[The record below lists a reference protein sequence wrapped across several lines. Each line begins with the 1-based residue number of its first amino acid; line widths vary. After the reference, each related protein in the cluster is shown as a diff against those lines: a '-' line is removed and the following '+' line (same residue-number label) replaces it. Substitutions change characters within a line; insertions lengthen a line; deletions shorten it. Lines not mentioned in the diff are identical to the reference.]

1 MIIIFI
7 IIGLFDNLCLL
18 KKKILDCTFRD
29 GGYYTNWIFNEDV
42 LDDYLKLSDTGI
54 CDIVEIGL
62 RTIKSGSYLGPFA
75 YSTFD
80 YFSHCRDYKNIEF
93 STLINWSDISNSF
106 KDFVNLF
113 PGVDIDFIIIV
124 RIVIK

>member
-1 MIIIFI
+1 MFI
-7 IIGLFDNLCLL
+7 KN
-18 KKKILDCTFRD
+18 KKILDCTFRD

-42 LDDYLKLSDTGI
+42 FHDYLQLSDTGI

-62 RTIKSGSYLGPFA
+62 RTLKSSSYLGPFA
-75 YSTFD
+75 YTSFD
-80 YFSHCRDYKNIEF
+80 YFNHCRSYKNIEF

-113 PGVDIDFIIIV
+113 PGVHLDFVSIV
-124 RIVIK
+124 RIVIKSIDKLPNFML